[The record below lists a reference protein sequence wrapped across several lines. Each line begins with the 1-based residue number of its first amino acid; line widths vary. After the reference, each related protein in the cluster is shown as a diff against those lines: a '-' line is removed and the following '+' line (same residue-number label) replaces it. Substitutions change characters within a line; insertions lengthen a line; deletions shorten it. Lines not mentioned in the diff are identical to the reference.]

1 MSIESITDLST
12 FGTARAVQQGL
23 LSYGINLLLMTD
35 RQRHNGSVT
44 LIVIFTIA
52 LLSTLVV
59 GMLQLNTEE
68 ILLMQNY
75 IYAAE
80 SRAIAE
86 AGLNA
91 AFAELRTDSGWTTGF
106 ASTAFAGGNYS
117 VAVSGTSPNLTVDA
131 TSTTS
136 KGYAS
141 RVEADITIGGGSP
154 HIIKIDELRINQ

>member
-1 MSIESITDLST
+1 
-12 FGTARAVQQGL
+12 
-23 LSYGINLLLMTD
+23 MTD

-52 LLSTLVV
+52 LLSTIVI

-80 SRAIAE
+80 SRSIAE

-91 AFAELRTDSGWTTGF
+91 AFAELRGDSGWTMGF
-106 ASTAFAGGNYS
+106 ADIAFAGGNYS
-117 VAVSGTSPNLTVDA
+117 VAVLGTSPNLTVDA
-131 TSTTS
+131 TSITS
-136 KGYAS
+136 RGYAS
-141 RVEADITIGGGSP
+141 RVEADITVGNSSP
-154 HIIKIDELRINQ
+154 YIIKIDELRINQ

>member
-1 MSIESITDLST
+1 
-12 FGTARAVQQGL
+12 
-23 LSYGINLLLMTD
+23 MTN

-44 LIVIFTIA
+44 LIVVFTIA
-52 LLSTLVV
+52 LLSTLVI
-59 GMLQLNTEE
+59 GMLQMNTEE
-68 ILLMQNY
+68 IMLMQNY

-91 AFAELRTDSGWTTGF
+91 AFAELRSNSSWTTGF
-106 ASTAFAGGNYS
+106 AGTAFADGSYT

-141 RVEADITIGGGSP
+141 RVEADITIGGSLP

>member
-1 MSIESITDLST
+1 
-12 FGTARAVQQGL
+12 
-23 LSYGINLLLMTD
+23 MTD

-52 LLSTLVV
+52 LLSTIVI

-68 ILLMQNY
+68 IMLMQNY

-80 SRAIAE
+80 SRSIAE

-106 ASTAFAGGNYS
+106 AGTAFAGGNYS
-117 VAVSGTSPNLTVDA
+117 VAVSGTLPDLTIDA
-131 TSTTS
+131 TSLTS

-141 RVEADITIGGGSP
+141 RVEADITVGGSSP